1 LKKETEIMTKRLFVV
16 LLLSLFVA
24 ACDSGTTEP
33 NSNVNNAPKV
43 NGTAPASPAT
53 SPSPEAAP
61 SVKSE
66 LKVGDKVKV
75 EANGSV
81 AEATIVSVDQKAGKV
96 TVKIPG
102 QAKEKTVAIG
112 EVKQ

>member
-1 LKKETEIMTKRLFVV
+1 MTKKLFVV

-43 NGTAPASPAT
+43 NTNQTAPASPAT

-75 EANGSV
+75 ETNGSV

-96 TVKIPG
+96 TVKIQG
-102 QAKEKTVAIG
+102 QAGEKTVAIG
-112 EVKQ
+112 DVKQ

>member
-1 LKKETEIMTKRLFVV
+1 MTKKLFVV

-43 NGTAPASPAT
+43 NTNQTAPASPAT

-61 SVKSE
+61 KKWENQVRLS
-66 LKVGDKVKV
+66 D
-75 EANGSV
+75 ARDGSKKEV
-81 AEATIVSVDQKAGKV
+81 ASYYFLVQ
-96 TVKIPG
+96 
-102 QAKEKTVAIG
+102 
-112 EVKQ
+112 